1 MTKYIVI
8 DTEGTGLFRA
18 RNTLPDGRKVVAR
31 SHEPGQPRMAEY
43 AHVLL
48 DEDFELEDTY
58 QQYVLPVGWRHGV
71 LTPDG
76 WRDGE
81 PMLEM
86 PPEAYEK
93 NKLSMDFLRANG
105 LPISQALF
113 RYADAMRTRAGW
125 WSASTSSMTAG
136 RSAASSAGQL
146 CRTASMKP
154 PAICAMRSIGATHQG
169 QDQEAQRLRWF
180 SPADRRRGAF
190 RHTRL
195 RRRPP
200 PHRAGGCHG
209 DGAHCQGACIMGALL
224 PAAVHKLPITPLF
237 EGATA

>member
-113 RYADAMRTRAGW
+113 RYADAIDE
-125 WSASTSSMTAG
+125 G
-136 RSAASSAGQL
+136 RVVVGFNQQHDGRQVRGELRRNSYPDRFDDS
-146 CRTASMKP
+146 
-154 PAICAMRSIGATHQG
+154 PAICAMRSIGANYKG
-169 QDQEAQRLRWF
+169 RIKKLNGLGGFPRLIDAAAHF
-180 SPADRRRGAF
+180 GIGYAEGL
-190 RHTRL
+190 RHTALEDAMVTARVAKELHRL
-195 RRRPP
+195 
-200 PHRAGGCHG
+200 
-209 DGAHCQGACIMGALL
+209 GALL
-224 PAAVHKLPITPLF
+224 PAAVHKAKGLF
-237 EGATA
+237 EGETA